1 MTVYSSFMSLLDDF
15 EQDEGEWFELT
26 LTQRLLGCV
35 GTSVIGIF
43 SGVLS
48 LIAIGLL
55 RIRKFS
61 ILFAIFNLMI
71 ISSTGFIV
79 GFKNQLR
86 FLMEKKRIY
95 ATFGMLFGFLITIVF
110 ALKLRKLSGAI
121 IGVVVEGISF
131 VYYALSYLPFGKQ
144 IFKKIFF

>member
-1 MTVYSSFMSLLDDF
+1 
-15 EQDEGEWFELT
+15 
-26 LTQRLLGCV
+26 
-35 GTSVIGIF
+35 
-43 SGVLS
+43 
-48 LIAIGLL
+48 
-55 RIRKFS
+55 
-61 ILFAIFNLMI
+61 MI

-86 FLMEKKRIY
+86 SLMEKKRIY